1 MHIVLFGESAATRA
15 GSNDTPTWQGIA
27 TELHARGHA
36 VRVVPATADLTAA
49 LAGVDLVV
57 VHTGHEP
64 DFVSRV
70 GRHHARAHDYG
81 LLLHDA
87 GHRSI
92 SDPAS
97 LAALDLRHYDGVL
110 AGGPTVARLYV
121 ERGWTR
127 DAWAWPAS
135 ADVRIF
141 YPRRQLDRPGRI
153 VDPEPPRGGDVV
165 WIGHV
170 GADAARQAAFDE
182 FFITPVTRLRVR
194 AAAYGS
200 GYAQSTLDAL
210 AGANIEYRGWIPRQ
224 LRPEV
229 FAQFRATVYVPP
241 GPYVG
246 ALQGIPTAPLFEAM
260 ACGIPLVSS
269 RWHDVSGVF
278 GGHTHFLVADTGA
291 EMTAHLGVLLA
302 QPSLGAELARR
313 ALQDVKAHHTCAHR
327 VDALLSIASEI
338 RRRREPAWSS
348 VLTPAV

>member
-1 MHIVLFGESAATRA
+1 MHIVLFGESATA
-15 GSNDTPTWQGIA
+15 GFGSRDTPWQGIA
-27 TELHARGHA
+27 TELLARGHA

-49 LAGVDLVV
+49 LANVDLVV
-57 VHTGHEP
+57 VPAGHDP
-64 DFVSRV
+64 DLVARV
-70 GRHHARAHDYG
+70 GRHHTRAHEYA

-110 AGGPTVARLYV
+110 AGGPTVAHLYV

-127 DAWAWPAS
+127 DAWAWPTS
-135 ADVRIF
+135 VDVRVF
-141 YPRRQLDRPGRI
+141 YPRRPPDHPGRV
-153 VDPEPPRGGDVV
+153 VDAQPPQGGDVV
-165 WIGHV
+165 WIGRV
-170 GADAARQAAFDE
+170 GSDATRRGAFEE
-182 FFITPVTRLRVR
+182 FFITPVKRLGVR
-194 AAAYGS
+194 AAAYGPE
-200 GYAQSTLDAL
+200 YPPSTLDAL
-210 AGANIEYRGWIPRQ
+210 AAADIEYRGWIPHE
-224 LRPEV
+224 LKPEV
-229 FAQFRATVYVPP
+229 FAQFKATVYLPP

-269 RWHDVSGVF
+269 RWHDVTGVF

-291 EMTAHLGVLLA
+291 EMAAHLGALLS

-313 ALQDVKAHHTCAHR
+313 AFRDVRAHHTCAHR
-327 VDALLSIASEI
+327 VDALLAIASEI
-338 RRRREPAWSS
+338 RRRREPAWNA